1 MTNSADTVP
10 ASVDPGV
17 PPRGPKALMS
27 IQYLRGVAALGV
39 VAWHA
44 QSQMGLG
51 ETQVLQAGIEVFFI
65 VSGYV
70 MWLILSERPVSPAT
84 FLRKRITRVVPLYW
98 TLTTVILVMLLVAP
112 GMLQSTRFDPVHT
125 IMSYLFLPWPNPVAE
140 SGLKPLMI
148 PGWTLNY
155 EMFFYALLA
164 AALALPARW
173 RAGFTVGTLSLLGA
187 MSLLPLGPIAH
198 FYASPFMIEFVLG
211 IGLAMVLPR
220 LPLAVRRLGRW
231 SFGLGLILLLAVGS
245 APGAEQF
252 RLVTFAIP
260 ATLIVGGLVAWE
272 ETGGLPRLSLLKM
285 LGDAS
290 YPLYMLH
297 PILLSAMAQAWRAF
311 GATDLSP
318 WVYVLVSLIVAS
330 GVGYLAHVMLERPLI
345 KMFQRPPRRP
355 SAAGAAAA
363 QGTRP

>member
-1 MTNSADTVP
+1 M
-10 ASVDPGV
+10 
-17 PPRGPKALMS
+17 MS

-51 ETQVLQAGIEVFFI
+51 ETRVLQAGIEVFFI

-70 MWLILSERPVSPAT
+70 MWLILTERPVSPAT

-98 TLTTVILVMLLVAP
+98 TLTTVILVMLLMAP
-112 GMLQSTRFDPVHT
+112 RLLQNARFDPVHV
-125 IMSYLFLPWPNPVAE
+125 IMSYLFLPWPNPVVEA
-140 SGLKPLMI
+140 GLKPLMI

-173 RAGFTVGTLSLLGA
+173 RAVFTVGTLSLLGVA
-187 MSLLPLGPIAH
+187 SLLPLGPIAH
-198 FYASPFMIEFVLG
+198 FYASPFMIEFALG

-220 LPLAVRRLGRW
+220 LPQALRCRGGW
-231 SFGLGLILLLAVGS
+231 IFGLGLALLLAAGS
-245 APGAEQF
+245 ASGAEQV

-272 ETGGLPRLSLLKM
+272 GAGSLPRLGLLKT

-297 PILLSAMAQAWRAF
+297 PILLSAMAQAWRAM
-311 GATDLSP
+311 GLIELSP
-318 WVYVLVSLIVAS
+318 WLYVLLALIVAS
-330 GVGYLAHVMLERPLI
+330 GVGYLAHVTLERPLI
-345 KMFQRPPRRP
+345 RVFQRGPRRRP
-355 SAAGAAAA
+355 AAGAAAA
-363 QGTRP
+363 DGVRP